1 MARRPLR
8 LSSRRAGHR
17 ICSSGV
23 SAPPPRVAAW
33 WPRPLLRGG
42 STTAPHGRSPSI
54 FFLRA
59 GGPNDSPTSVTPPSS
74 SCSPVDQRRPHLL
87 RAALSPG
94 AELRRAS
101 THAARSCPTS
111 FSVELRLARSWRP
124 PRDLHPPCRARLMPA
139 PAAMLRSGG
148 ADGHALA
155 PSLLTSASG
164 LSRISRRSSY
174 DNLVSSITT
183 AQRGKRTITWWS
195 PQGIGTRAI
204 DPRRA

>member
-74 SCSPVDQRRPHLL
+74 SRSPVDQRQPHL

-111 FSVELRLARSWRP
+111 FSVELRLSRSWRP
-124 PRDLHPPCRARLMPA
+124 PRDPRPPCRARLVPA
-139 PAAMLRSGG
+139 PAAMLRFGG
-148 ADGHALA
+148 AGGHAPA

-164 LSRISRRSSY
+164 LSRISRRPSY

-183 AQRGKRTITWWS
+183 A
-195 PQGIGTRAI
+195 
-204 DPRRA
+204 